1 MYRAKRLW
9 RVVSTPYGDVGRR
22 EKPAATAL
30 RGPNAGRR
38 LRKTVHRIGLSIR
51 GKEPQTIEINLKQD
65 GYVLQI
71 TIFV

>member
-1 MYRAKRLW
+1 MPAAGSAKRCTES
-9 RVVSTPYGDVGRR
+9 VCPSGG
-22 EKPAATAL
+22 
-30 RGPNAGRR
+30 
-38 LRKTVHRIGLSIR
+38 